1 MHEEGEIYYTGK
13 IAFNQIQ
20 QQSEG
25 KCTKISACVVRAA
38 NFPCYLY
45 LRNGELFF
53 AKRTNL
59 KSISSK
65 KVVKA
70 KRRNMVY
77 SRLSKQP
84 LSH

>member
-1 MHEEGEIYYTGK
+1 MKEGEIYYTGK

-20 QQSEG
+20 QKSGG

-45 LRNGELFF
+45 LRNGELFC
-53 AKRTNL
+53 RTNRPEVDFQQ
-59 KSISSK
+59 K

-70 KRRNMVY
+70 KGIW
-77 SRLSKQP
+77 SIP
-84 LSH
+84 G